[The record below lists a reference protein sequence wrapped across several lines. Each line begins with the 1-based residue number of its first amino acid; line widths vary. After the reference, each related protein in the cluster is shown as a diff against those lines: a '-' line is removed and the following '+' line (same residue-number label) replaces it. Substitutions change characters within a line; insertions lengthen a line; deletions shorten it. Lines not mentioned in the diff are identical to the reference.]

1 MERLGRA
8 GRGDE
13 RDQIT
18 CTGIG
23 AIVACILKRR
33 GDQITAPGQRARV
46 ARTTLAIV
54 ALHPVTTPALAV
66 AVVSP
71 SQIRPKALWSAGRA
85 LALATCVANKA
96 AHHDS
101 QEEEFHLRGCAAT
114 NVNAHWLLQR
124 RQRQRRQ
131 RAASYAGLPCASS
144 SARSWNGTAA
154 SAVLGGEPPA
164 SFRTLMRGLAGVRT
178 LCEAKCGARAGA
190 SRREAARTAECS
202 RAVERKPGQ
211 KTARVYRWSIEFR
224 PHLSRGIFC
233 DRFTF
238 AFGGFRG
245 KLLGLGVR
253 FIPGFQE
260 RKGNA
265 QRRLD

>member
-71 SQIRPKALWSAGRA
+71 IQVRPKALWSAGRA

-114 NVNAHWLLQR
+114 NVNAHWSLQR

-144 SARSWNGTAA
+144 SARSWNGTAQRRPCLAA
-154 SAVLGGEPPA
+154 SHPPHSGLSCRARGGLDA
-164 SFRTLMRGLAGVRT
+164 LRGQMRGESWSV
-178 LCEAKCGARAGA
+178 A
-190 SRREAARTAECS
+190 SRG
-202 RAVERKPGQ
+202 RAHR
-211 KTARVYRWSIEFR
+211 
-224 PHLSRGIFC
+224 
-233 DRFTF
+233 
-238 AFGGFRG
+238 
-245 KLLGLGVR
+245 
-253 FIPGFQE
+253 
-260 RKGNA
+260 
-265 QRRLD
+265 